1 MGMDF
6 QYAGSASYPRF
17 EQELCEIAKVF
28 NGIETE
34 HLKQRKETESKK
46 PFGHWFGFLGADNAE
61 ESKFIFPEET
71 NEILI
76 KWFNDVYSENFTS
89 DETKIIWE
97 NISKHP
103 EIKEISRQIW
113 EELEILCE
121 ENEPWRVY

>member
-28 NGIETE
+28 KGIESE
-34 HLKQRKETESKK
+34 HLKQKKETESKK
-46 PFGHWFGFLGADNAE
+46 IFSYWIGFLGSDQTKEPN
-61 ESKFIFPEET
+61 FIFPDGT
-71 NEILI
+71 NEILV
-76 KWFNDVYSENFTS
+76 KWFNNVYNENFTS
-89 DETKIIWE
+89 DGTKIIWE

-121 ENEPWRVY
+121 ENEPWRIY

>member
-17 EQELCEIAKVF
+17 DQELCEIAKIF
-28 NGIETE
+28 NGTESE
-34 HLKQRKETESKK
+34 HLKQRKEAQSKK
-46 PFGHWFGFLGADNAE
+46 TFGYWFGFLGSDKTE
-61 ESKFIFPEET
+61 KPKFIFPKGT
-71 NEILI
+71 NEILVR
-76 KWFNDVYSENFTS
+76 WFNNVYNENFTS

-103 EIKEISRQIW
+103 EIKEISNQIW

-121 ENEPWRVY
+121 ENEPWRIY